1 MALLSSI
8 YWERNYKCCWGQ
20 HGEARSNRA
29 SNPTGMAATLFASS
43 TRDRPIE
50 RRAASSY
57 RKAIDQAEYDTL
69 TEKTIMFVCNEKHQ
83 TMGVGA
89 AALGGGTRNYRS
101 RAPDRMVHQIRCC
114 PLAARSAG
122 VEAAGRGGDARTQPH
137 HGCIVPIGVPQCAV
151 PRSATHYSVAIQ
163 GIVSPTITSYITTGG
178 VPIPG
183 QITEIEKLGTIVD
196 DGNNYSTPGAVYVH
210 LAHQPPPRR

>member
-1 MALLSSI
+1 
-8 YWERNYKCCWGQ
+8 
-20 HGEARSNRA
+20 
-29 SNPTGMAATLFASS
+29 MAATLFASS

-50 RRAASSY
+50 RRAASGL

-122 VEAAGRGGDARTQPH
+122 ADQHSGDGRDPPH
-137 HGCIVPIGVPQCAV
+137 HACVVPIGVPQCAV
-151 PRSATHYSVAIQ
+151 PRSATHFSVAIQ
-163 GIVSPTITSYITTGG
+163 GIVSPTISTYTTTGG
-178 VPIPG
+178 VLIPS
-183 QITEIEKLGTIVD
+183 QITEIAKLGTIVD
-196 DGNNYSTPGAVYVH
+196 DGNNYTTPGAVYLHLVH
-210 LAHQPPPRR
+210 RPPARI